1 MIKFVKI
8 LSVLAALAVLTLG
21 AGTEDR
27 AMETEGELALLGDV
41 SRVR

>member
-8 LSVLAALAVLTLG
+8 LSVLVALVVLTMG
-21 AGTEDR
+21 EGMEDR
-27 AMETEGELALLGDV
+27 EKETEGELALLGDV